1 MENDA
6 VQTILI
12 VDDTPANLALVAH
25 MLEDQGLR
33 LVVAQGGAEALR
45 RVALAPPDLILLDV
59 MLPDI
64 DGFEVCRRLKAGS
77 AEVAQVP
84 VIFMTALN
92 GMTEKMTGFSV
103 GAVDYLTKP
112 LQVPEVLARI
122 STHLQLSRMRTQL
135 ARQNA
140 LLRQEN
146 VQRRSAQLI
155 LQRYRD
161 SLEQQVAART
171 VALRESERQFRTL
184 SDNLPDPI
192 CRYDKCLALVYANP
206 AHAQVVAGSDLPLMP
221 ATLQSVLD
229 TGEPAEV
236 TLYVRSPQGEVRYLA
251 LRAVAEYGPDDEVM
265 GVLTIARDM
274 TDQKCAE
281 QELARSHAQLRD
293 LGAYRDVGAEDERK
307 NIARELHDELGQT
320 LTALRMMVRLLP
332 VRLGVQLPALSE
344 HVQGM
349 TELVDRTIGVVR
361 GVVASLRPTAL
372 DLGIG
377 SALGWL
383 VEEFRKHDDA
393 VCRLV
398 VRLHDSAPCERQAL
412 ALFRIAQESLTNIS
426 RHAAATEVQVLLRVR
441 SGAWELQISDNG
453 RGFDPAVSR
462 TGSFGLLGMRERV
475 LTFGGRVQLLSSP
488 GQGTR
493 VVVTIPV
500 TDGAAEPGRQASLT
514 PP

>member
-1 MENDA
+1 M
-6 VQTILI
+6 
-12 VDDTPANLALVAH
+12 
-25 MLEDQGLR
+25 
-33 LVVAQGGAEALR
+33 
-45 RVALAPPDLILLDV
+45 
-59 MLPDI
+59 
-64 DGFEVCRRLKAGS
+64 
-77 AEVAQVP
+77 
-84 VIFMTALN
+84 
-92 GMTEKMTGFSV
+92 
-103 GAVDYLTKP
+103 
-112 LQVPEVLARI
+112 
-122 STHLQLSRMRTQL
+122 
-135 ARQNA
+135 
-140 LLRQEN
+140 
-146 VQRRSAQLI
+146 
-155 LQRYRD
+155 QRYRD
-161 SLEQQVAART
+161 LLEQQVAART

-192 CRYDKCLALVYANP
+192 CRYDKWLALVYANP

-236 TLYVRSPQGEVRYLA
+236 TLNVRSPQGEVRYLA

-293 LGAYRDVGAEDERK
+293 LGAYREVGAEDERK
-307 NIARELHDELGQT
+307 NIARELHDESGQT

-332 VRLGVQLPALSE
+332 VPLAVQLPALNE

-361 GVVASLRPTAL
+361 GVVASLWLTAL

-383 VEEFRKHDDA
+383 VEEFRRHDDA

-453 RGFDPAVSR
+453 CGFDPAVSR

-475 LTFGGRVQLLSSP
+475 LTFGGRVQLLCSP

-500 TDGAAEPGRQASLT
+500 TDGAAEPGRQDR
-514 PP
+514 

>member
-6 VQTILI
+6 AQTILI
-12 VDDTPANLALVAH
+12 VDDTPANLALVARI
-25 MLEDQGLR
+25 LEDQCLQ
-33 LVVAQGGAEALR
+33 LVVAQGGEEALR

-59 MLPDI
+59 MLPDL

-77 AEVAQVP
+77 PEVAQVP
-84 VIFMTALN
+84 VIFMTALS
-92 GMTEKMTGFSV
+92 GMSEKVTGFSV

-122 STHLQLSRMRTQL
+122 STHLQLSRMRTHL

-140 LLRQEN
+140 LLLREN

-192 CRYDKCLALVYANP
+192 CRYDTSLALVYANP
-206 AHAQVVAGSDLPLMP
+206 AYAQVMAGSDLPLMP

-229 TGEPAEV
+229 TGAPAEV
-236 TLYVRSPQGEVRYLA
+236 MLDVRSPQGEIRYLA
-251 LRAVAEYGPDDEVM
+251 LRAVAEYGPDDEVT
-265 GVLTIARDM
+265 GLLTIARDM

-281 QELARSHAQLRD
+281 QELARSHAQLRG
-293 LGAYRDVGAEDERK
+293 LGAYRDGGSEEERK
-307 NIARELHDELGQT
+307 KIARELHDELGQT

-332 VRLGVQLPALSE
+332 VRLGVQLPALNE
-344 HVQGM
+344 HVQGL

-361 GVVASLRPTAL
+361 GVVASLRPAAL

-398 VRLHDSAPCERQAL
+398 VKLHDRVPCEQQAL

-426 RHAAATEVQVLLRVR
+426 RHAAATEVQMLLRMR
-441 SGAWELQISDNG
+441 GGDWELQISDNG
-453 RGFDPAVSR
+453 CGFDPAVSR

-475 LTFGGRVQLLSSP
+475 LTFGGRVHLLSSP
-488 GQGTR
+488 GHGTR

-500 TDGAAEPGRQASLT
+500 TGFTAPPAAP
-514 PP
+514 